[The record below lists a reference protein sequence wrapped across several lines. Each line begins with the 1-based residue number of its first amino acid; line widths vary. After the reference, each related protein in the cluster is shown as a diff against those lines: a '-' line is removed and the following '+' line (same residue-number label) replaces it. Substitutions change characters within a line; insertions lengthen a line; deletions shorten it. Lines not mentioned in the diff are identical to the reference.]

1 MKTKVLGQV
10 WTPEWIVDLILD
22 RLHYDN
28 ESTLTKTIMEPS
40 FGEGVFIH
48 KIIERI
54 HQAGLNAGLELSEIS
69 AKTDEL
75 VYGIEYDEDLYTKTK
90 KALIDKASDLGLSVT
105 LPNVVQGDALDY
117 VPEKKFDFVVGNP
130 PYVRFHHLPEE
141 MRQKVKLYDHST
153 GNTDLYVVFYE
164 LGFSWLNNQGTLGFI
179 SPNSWL
185 RNASQKPLRAFLGKE
200 KAVQEIVDFGTQLV
214 FSNASTYTCIA
225 LLTKR
230 KTDEV
235 LFTRLDKTGVFLFAS
250 KTPSEAISNGEAFVV
265 TNEGDR
271 AFLGLVRARKTLLG
285 DVCKVQNALST
296 LGDKYFVLPEGTKP
310 LPFSQPAV
318 KGSKYRGEPIVQRMV
333 FPYRKDESTKRY
345 IGVEFEVLP
354 VEIAN
359 HLLAN
364 REILSGRSNDK
375 GSAWFW
381 YGRSQAIQETDSRKL
396 VVTPVVHPQEPLKT
410 YIVPEGVLVYSGM
423 FITEIPGGL
432 SLEEIKEITESE
444 DFGRYVRL
452 MGKNMGGDYKNLA
465 TPLVKQYRF

>member
-22 RLHYDN
+22 RLNYDN

-40 FGEGVFIH
+40 FGEGVFIQ

-69 AKTDEL
+69 AKADEL
-75 VYGIEYDEDLYTKTK
+75 VYGIEYDEALYVKTK
-90 KALIDKASDLGLSVT
+90 KVLIEKASDLGLSVT

-117 VPEKKFDFVVGNP
+117 APKKKFDFVVGNP
-130 PYVRFHHLPEE
+130 PYVRFHHLPDE

-164 LGFSWLNNQGTLGFI
+164 LGFSWLNEQGTLGFI

-225 LLTKR
+225 FLTKC
-230 KTDEV
+230 KTSEV
-235 LFTRLDKTGVFLFAS
+235 LFTRLDKTGAVLFAS
-250 KTPSEAISNGEAFVV
+250 KMPSEAINNGEAYVV
-265 TNEGDR
+265 TNESDR
-271 AFLGLVRARKTLLG
+271 AFLGLVGARQTLFG

-296 LGDKYFVLPEGTKP
+296 LGDKYFVLPEGTNP

-333 FPYRKDESTKRY
+333 FPYRKDELTKRY
-345 IGVEFEVLP
+345 VGVEFEVLP

-381 YGRSQAIQETDSRKL
+381 YGRSQAIQETDNRKL

-465 TPLVKQYRF
+465 TPLIKQYKF